1 MTVAAFALSASAALG
16 YPPDYGPFAPGEES
30 ATIRAIDHES
40 PARVGS
46 GRWTVWQV
54 CRSRLSGMH

>member
-30 ATIRAIDHES
+30 ATIRGSTTNRLQAL
-40 PARVGS
+40 AS
-46 GRWTVWQV
+46 GRWTVW
-54 CRSRLSGMH
+54 RSCVARG